1 MSTYTE
7 DHLVEQPAI
16 RLMQDELGWEVGGK
30 IEHRTPNI
38 ELELRATACGEAP
51 EPLLAERRLQF
62 APCGIPISRVIGI
75 YEDDN

>member
-38 ELELRATACGEAP
+38 ELELRLRPAARRQSHFWLNVGFN
-51 EPLLAERRLQF
+51 LRLAGFRY
-62 APCGIPISRVIGI
+62 PV
-75 YEDDN
+75 